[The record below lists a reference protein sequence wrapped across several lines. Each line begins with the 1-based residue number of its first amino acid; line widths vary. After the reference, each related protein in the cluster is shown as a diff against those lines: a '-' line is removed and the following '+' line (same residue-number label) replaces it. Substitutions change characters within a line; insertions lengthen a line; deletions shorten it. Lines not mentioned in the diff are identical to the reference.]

1 MRLKRI
7 KIFGFKTF
15 ADRTTFDLD
24 GDLIAVVGPNGCG
37 KSNIVDAIL
46 WGLGEPNARQLRAAN
61 SQEIIFSGSSKR
73 KPVNVAE
80 VTLIFDNEDRAL
92 NVDSTEVS
100 ITRRLDRSGDSDFE
114 INGHRCRLKDIY
126 DLLADSG
133 LGRSGYSIVGQKEID
148 AALAASAEDR
158 RAWIDEAA
166 GVQRYRAK
174 RSESL
179 RRLSQTSE
187 HLSRIE
193 DILTEIETQRA
204 PLEREA
210 EVAERYRTAK
220 SALREVEVGLMSRD
234 VATAVQQLQQIE
246 ERLTTTKRAAEDEST
261 LAAKLDAEAAEL
273 GEELSEIERELD
285 ALRTLHQSAISERER
300 CVAHAE
306 KLAQALAHFDELE
319 ANLSDDESHADERRG
334 QLQED
339 FAAISEETKALRS
352 ALETIQDSAFGA
364 GQEAEQCRKELGEL
378 DARLERARK
387 LQQQKLEFEAQ
398 RAARADQKKSLKIEL
413 KGLQE
418 SLPELESAIAEAQSA
433 LDEAVELRKGLET
446 KRQSLLQ
453 AVKEAR
459 SGADHLDHQR
469 RAALQQKA
477 VLEGRIRGI
486 EATLHAH
493 EGVTQGARAVLAA
506 AERGILSHSYV
517 AVGDAVHTD
526 ADLALAIETALGGS
540 ANDLIVESDSHAKQ
554 AIQWLNE
561 NRLGRATFQ
570 PVNLMRANYRRHE
583 LDALKRERGVIGVA
597 SDLVRCEDRH
607 RPVIESL
614 LGRVL
619 IVETL
624 DDSLRLAKTQGWSRM
639 VTLDGELVHSSG
651 AVTGGVHAKQSTGM
665 VQRRAELDEATRELE
680 KLEGVLRSID
690 KKAAAESNLPELQ
703 SQVEQIETELREYE
717 SELRDRERWHHNL
730 ATEHQQSV
738 RSVTKIEAELAKLS
752 EPVAESQEAES
763 IPELE
768 KQRDE
773 VLQKAASRAA
783 NAQTAVDAMR
793 EAEARLK
800 IAADREEELR
810 RRIERE
816 SSGQEARESRLAT
829 INRDREQTHKALTQA
844 GTDQEEIG
852 QRIEIHRGRLEAT
865 TERRTQLL
873 DANFHVTEQ
882 AKEAHGRKQT
892 AQEII
897 HRVELERAN
906 VDAKRAAAQERLL
919 EEFGMLEA
927 EAIAHFETHSVPEGA
942 AGIAANLR
950 REIKGMGEVN
960 VGAIEAFARL
970 NERFV
975 ELKHQYD
982 DVDSSKAEIEAGI
995 RELDKLTRDR
1005 FRTTFEA
1012 VAHEFKDTFQ
1022 RLFGGGEGRIL
1033 LTNPEDL
1040 LLTGVDI
1047 EVEIPGKKKQ
1057 RLELL
1062 SGGERALAA
1071 SAFLFALLRVKPSPL
1086 VVLDEVDAPLDGRN
1100 VERFV
1105 QAMKEFEG
1113 RTQFICI
1120 THNPLTIE
1128 SAPIWF
1134 GVTMQEPGV
1143 STVIPYRATPSP
1155 QLSSA

>member
-1 MRLKRI
+1 MRLKRV

-73 KPVNVAE
+73 KPVSIAE

-92 NVDSTEVS
+92 NIDSAEIS
-100 ITRRLDRSGDSDFE
+100 ITRRLERNGDSEFE

-174 RSESL
+174 RTESL
-179 RRLSQTSE
+179 RRLSQTAE

-193 DILTEIETQRA
+193 DILNEIETQRA
-204 PLEREA
+204 PLEKEA

-220 SALREVEVGLMSRD
+220 VALREVEVGLMARD
-234 VATAVQQLQQIE
+234 VANAVHQLRDID
-246 ERLTTTKRAAEDEST
+246 ERLITTRKASETESA
-261 LAAKLDAEAAEL
+261 LAAKLAAETSRL
-273 GEELSEIERELD
+273 GDELSEIERELD
-285 ALRTLHQSAISERER
+285 ALRTLHQSAISERDR
-300 CVAHAE
+300 CLAKAE
-306 KLAQALAHFDELE
+306 KLSQALTHFDQLE
-319 ANLSDDESHADERRG
+319 NNLSADESHADERKALLEHD
-334 QLQED
+334 LQEVTAERTSLAD
-339 FAAISEETKALRS
+339 ALK
-352 ALETIQDSAFGA
+352 EIQESAFGA
-364 GQEAEQCRKELGEL
+364 GRAADECRKELAEL
-378 DARLERARK
+378 DARLEKARK
-387 LQQQKLEFEAQ
+387 LHQLQVEFQAQKSV
-398 RAARADQKKSLKIEL
+398 RADQEKSLKIEL
-413 KGLQE
+413 RGIHQ
-418 SLPELESAIAEAQSA
+418 SMPELESAISEAQTGI
-433 LDEAVELRKGLET
+433 DEVREVRDKLAS
-446 KRQSLLQ
+446 KRGEIAQSI
-453 AVKEAR
+453 KEAR
-459 SGADHLDHQR
+459 SGADQVEHQR
-469 RAALQQKA
+469 RQLLQQKA
-477 VLEGRIRGI
+477 VMEGRIRGI
-486 EATLHAH
+486 EATLQAH
-493 EGVTQGARAVLAA
+493 EGVAQGARAVLAA
-506 AERGILSHSYV
+506 AERGILSHQYT
-517 AVGDAVHTD
+517 AVGDAIHAETD
-526 ADLALAIETALGGS
+526 NALAIETALGGS
-540 ANDLIVESDSHAKQ
+540 ANDLIVESDAHAKS
-554 AIQWLNE
+554 AIQWLKE

-583 LDALKRERGVIGVA
+583 LDQLKRERGVVGVA
-597 SDLVRCEDRH
+597 SELVKCDERH

-619 IVETL
+619 VVESL
-624 DDSLRLAKTQGWSRM
+624 DDSLRLAKTQGWSRI

-651 AVTGGVHAKQSTGM
+651 AVTGGVHAKQATGM
-665 VQRRAELDEATRELE
+665 VQRRAELDEVTRDLAALDSNLKALE
-680 KLEGVLRSID
+680 KR
-690 KKAAAESNLPELQ
+690 AANPELVAELQ
-703 SQVEQIETELREYE
+703 ANLDALDAEIREQEAELRE
-717 SELRDRERWHHNL
+717 REKWHHSL
-730 ATEHQQSV
+730 TTEHQQSLK
-738 RSVTKIEAELAKLS
+738 SVAKIEADLAKFN
-752 EPVAESQEAES
+752 EPIADLEQAES
-763 IPELE
+763 IPEIE
-768 KQRDE
+768 KLRDE
-773 VLQKAASRAA
+773 VLQNAASRAA
-783 NAQTAVDAMR
+783 NAQSAVDAMR
-793 EAEARLK
+793 DAEARLK
-800 IAADREEELR
+800 LAADREEELR
-810 RRIERE
+810 RRFERE
-816 SSGQEARESRLAT
+816 GSGREAREHRLAS
-829 INRDREQTHKALTQA
+829 INNDRDKANAELVAAEIEQI
-844 GTDQEEIG
+844 EISE
-852 QRIEIHRGRLEAT
+852 RIEIHRQTIEKT
-865 TERRTQLL
+865 TLRRTELL
-873 DANFHVTEQ
+873 DENFHVTEQ
-882 AKEAHGRKQT
+882 AKESQVRLQA
-892 AQEII
+892 AQEVI
-897 HRVELERAN
+897 HRAEVERAN
-906 VDAKRAAAQERLL
+906 LDAKRAAAQERLL
-919 EEFGMLEA
+919 EEFGMVEA
-927 EAIAHFETHSVPEGA
+927 EAISHFENHSVPEGA

-950 REIKGMGEVN
+950 REIKSMGEVN

-975 ELKHQYD
+975 ELKNQYD
-982 DVDSSKAEIEAGI
+982 DVFNSKTEIEGGI

-1005 FRTTFEA
+1005 FRTTFEQ

-1033 LTNPEDL
+1033 LTNPDDL

-1105 QAMKEFEG
+1105 QAMQEFSG

-1143 STVIPYRATPSP
+1143 STVIPYRAAPTA
-1155 QLSSA
+1155 QLA

>member
-1 MRLKRI
+1 MRLKRV

-73 KPVNVAE
+73 KPVSIAE

-92 NVDSTEVS
+92 NIDSAEIS
-100 ITRRLDRSGDSDFE
+100 ITRRLERNGDSEFE

-174 RSESL
+174 RTESL
-179 RRLSQTSE
+179 RRLSQTAE

-193 DILTEIETQRA
+193 DILNEIETQRA
-204 PLEREA
+204 PLEKEA

-220 SALREVEVGLMSRD
+220 VALREVEVGLMARD
-234 VATAVQQLQQIE
+234 VANAVHQLRDID
-246 ERLTTTKRAAEDEST
+246 ERLITTRKASETESA
-261 LAAKLDAEAAEL
+261 LAAKLAAETSRL
-273 GEELSEIERELD
+273 GDELSEIERELD
-285 ALRTLHQSAISERER
+285 ALRTLHQSAISERDR
-300 CVAHAE
+300 CLAKAE
-306 KLAQALAHFDELE
+306 KLSQALTHFDQLE
-319 ANLSDDESHADERRG
+319 NNLSADESHADERKALLEHD
-334 QLQED
+334 LQEVTAERTSLAD
-339 FAAISEETKALRS
+339 ALK
-352 ALETIQDSAFGA
+352 EIQESAFGA
-364 GQEAEQCRKELGEL
+364 GRAADECRKELAEL
-378 DARLERARK
+378 DARLEKARK
-387 LQQQKLEFEAQ
+387 LHQLQVEFQAQKSV
-398 RAARADQKKSLKIEL
+398 RADQEKSLKIEL
-413 KGLQE
+413 RGIHQ
-418 SLPELESAIAEAQSA
+418 SMPELESAISEAQTGI
-433 LDEAVELRKGLET
+433 DEVREVRDKLAS
-446 KRQSLLQ
+446 KRGEIAQSI
-453 AVKEAR
+453 KEAR
-459 SGADHLDHQR
+459 SGADQVEHQR
-469 RAALQQKA
+469 RQLLQQKA
-477 VLEGRIRGI
+477 VMEGRIRGI
-486 EATLHAH
+486 EATLQAH
-493 EGVTQGARAVLAA
+493 EGVAQGARAVLAA
-506 AERGILSHSYV
+506 AERGILSHQYT
-517 AVGDAVHTD
+517 AVGDAIHAETD
-526 ADLALAIETALGGS
+526 NALAIETALGGS
-540 ANDLIVESDSHAKQ
+540 ANDLIVESDAHAKS
-554 AIQWLNE
+554 AIQWLKE

-583 LDALKRERGVIGVA
+583 LDQLKRERGVVGVA
-597 SDLVRCEDRH
+597 SELVKCDERH

-619 IVETL
+619 VVESL
-624 DDSLRLAKTQGWSRM
+624 DDSLRLAKTQGWSRI

-651 AVTGGVHAKQSTGM
+651 AVTGGVHAKQATGM
-665 VQRRAELDEATRELE
+665 VQRRAELDEVTRDLAALDSNLKALE
-680 KLEGVLRSID
+680 KR
-690 KKAAAESNLPELQ
+690 AANPELVAELQ
-703 SQVEQIETELREYE
+703 ANLDALDAEIREQEAELRE
-717 SELRDRERWHHNL
+717 REKWHHSL
-730 ATEHQQSV
+730 TTEHQQSLK
-738 RSVTKIEAELAKLS
+738 SVAKIEADLAKFN
-752 EPVAESQEAES
+752 EPIADLEQAES
-763 IPELE
+763 IPEIE
-768 KQRDE
+768 KLRDE
-773 VLQKAASRAA
+773 VLQNAASRAA
-783 NAQTAVDAMR
+783 NAQSAVDAMR
-793 EAEARLK
+793 DAEARLK
-800 IAADREEELR
+800 LAADREEELR
-810 RRIERE
+810 RRFERE
-816 SSGQEARESRLAT
+816 GSGREAREHRLAS
-829 INRDREQTHKALTQA
+829 INNDRDKANAELVAAEIEQI
-844 GTDQEEIG
+844 EISE
-852 QRIEIHRGRLEAT
+852 RIEIHRQTIEKT
-865 TERRTQLL
+865 TLRRTELL
-873 DANFHVTEQ
+873 DENFHVTEQ
-882 AKEAHGRKQT
+882 AKESQVRLQA
-892 AQEII
+892 AQEVI
-897 HRVELERAN
+897 HRAEVERAN
-906 VDAKRAAAQERLL
+906 LDAKRAAAQERLL
-919 EEFGMLEA
+919 EEFGMVEA
-927 EAIAHFETHSVPEGA
+927 EAISHFENHSVPEGA

-950 REIKGMGEVN
+950 REIKSMGEVN

-975 ELKHQYD
+975 ELKNQYD
-982 DVDSSKAEIEAGI
+982 DVFNSKTEIEGGI
-995 RELDKLTRDR
+995 RELDKLIRDR
-1005 FRTTFEA
+1005 FRTTFEQ

-1033 LTNPEDL
+1033 LTNPDDL

-1105 QAMKEFEG
+1105 QAMQEFSG

-1143 STVIPYRATPSP
+1143 STVIPYRAAPTA
-1155 QLSSA
+1155 QLA